1 MTVVECKLGSTDG
14 VGVLKLKFGSAGTE
28 NTVSTAALSVS
39 QSWFQLCSCFGAPLY
54 PSIGGPRYT
63 IDTSVL
69 P

>member
-39 QSWFQLCSCFGAPLY
+39 LGSSYAVVSERHFTRP
-54 PSIGGPRYT
+54 
-63 IDTSVL
+63 
-69 P
+69 

>member
-1 MTVVECKLGSTDG
+1 MTDVECKLGSTDG
-14 VGVLKLKFGSAGTE
+14 VGVLKLKFGGAGTE
-28 NTVSTAALSVS
+28 KQRLNSGIVS
-39 QSWFQLCSCFGAPLY
+39 QSWFDLRSDFIAPLY